1 VGAFLTLP
9 DGKQVPVEDGMII
22 GRSRH
27 ASIVLGDKKASRRH
41 ARIILLGGV
50 VELEDMGSSNG
61 TLLNGKPVTKRM
73 LRDGDEIRIGTTT
86 IQFHEQIEAPAA
98 KVGGFAGGDDLF
110 GDEPE
115 ESDKPV
121 QTVPEPRPKPQ
132 PEPQPQPE
140 PEAPT
145 VVVKQPIAPPQKPE
159 PAEVPFEP
167 VVEVRK
173 PKDAEPVSEPDAE
186 DEVLEFADDEVVVVK
201 KTVADLAPRKAK
213 KEAAK
218 AKAMAPDRDGGVL
231 QFSKIEDKRG
241 FAIQDL
247 GQMSGGMRAL
257 MILVALAVA
266 AGLFYLAMRIAS

>member
-9 DGKQVPVEDGMII
+9 DGKQVPVEDGMIL
-22 GRSRH
+22 GRNRH
-27 ASIVLGDKKASRRH
+27 ASIVLGDKKASRHH
-41 ARIILLGGV
+41 ARIISLGGV
-50 VELEDMGSSNG
+50 VELEDMDSSNG

-115 ESDKPV
+115 ESGKPV

-132 PEPQPQPE
+132 PEPQ
-140 PEAPT
+140 AST
-145 VVVKQPIAPPQKPE
+145 VVPKQPIAPPQKPE

-173 PKDAEPVSEPDAE
+173 PKDAESVSEPDAE

-213 KEAAK
+213 KESAK
-218 AKAMAPDRDGGVL
+218 AKAMTPDRDGGVL
-231 QFSKIEDKRG
+231 QFNKIEDKRG

-247 GQMSGGMRAL
+247 GQMSSVMRAL

>member
-1 VGAFLTLP
+1 
-9 DGKQVPVEDGMII
+9 MII
-22 GRSRH
+22 GRNRH
-27 ASIVLGDKKASRRH
+27 ASIVIGDKKASRRH
-41 ARIILLGGV
+41 ARIISLGSV
-50 VELEDMGSSNG
+50 VELEDMDSSNG

-110 GDEPE
+110 GDESEESE

-132 PEPQPQPE
+132 PEPQ
-140 PEAPT
+140 APT
-145 VVVKQPIAPPQKPE
+145 VVPKQPIAPPQKPE

-201 KTVADLAPRKAK
+201 KTVADLAPRKTK

-231 QFSKIEDKRG
+231 QFNKIEDKRG